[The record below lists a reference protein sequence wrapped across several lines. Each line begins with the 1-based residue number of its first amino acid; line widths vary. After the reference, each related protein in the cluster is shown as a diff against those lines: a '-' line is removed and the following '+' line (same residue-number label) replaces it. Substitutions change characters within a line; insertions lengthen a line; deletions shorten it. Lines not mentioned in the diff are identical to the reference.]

1 MQYYYLLHTLS
12 RLHYLFTAYTNNPA
26 HEVRLANICLTCEA
40 ELARPLPSEAKSK
53 GRDKPLRQVEA
64 IVRNIIENQE
74 S

>member
-1 MQYYYLLHTLS
+1 MILYCT
-12 RLHYLFTAYTNNPA
+12 RDEP
-26 HEVRLANICLTCEA
+26 NICLTCEA